1 MGSLGMFG
9 TADRV
14 YVDKKSGKVIE
25 ISEDQLMTTTELLSS
40 WLDKDLLP
48 EGVHDV
54 LLNVSSDRLPEYRQG
69 TLNEWEWEFRR
80 EYDNTQSVCI
90 KNLYLFD
97 HSGLSIS
104 TAIQGAWD
112 TSMVGVI
119 GVMADTDEL
128 AEEYLNKIVK
138 VWDDFLLYGSIN
150 AYTYENLFTLYTNNG
165 GYVGAVTV
173 DASLTDEEQ
182 CQQAAYF
189 FDLSEDAEWVP
200 LSKAGRKVLTLISD
214 LIAEND
220 LDTLSDEE
228 ANSALATI
236 KSVIRDV
243 GKSS

>member
-25 ISEDQLMTTTELLSS
+25 ISEDQLMTTTEMLSS

-69 TLNEWEWEFRR
+69 SLKEWEYRR
-80 EYDNTQSVCI
+80 EYDNTRSVCI

-104 TAIQGAWD
+104 TAVQGSWD
-112 TSMVGVI
+112 TSVVGVI
-119 GVMADTDEL
+119 GVMADTDKL

-150 AYTYENLFTLYTNNG
+150 AYKYENLFTLYADNG
-165 GYVGAVTV
+165 GYEGAVTV
-173 DASLTDEEQ
+173 DASLIDEEQ
-182 CQQAAYF
+182 CQQAAGF
-189 FDLSEDAEWVP
+189 FGLSEDAEWVP
-200 LSKAGRKVLTLISD
+200 LSKAGSKVLTLISD

-236 KSVIRDV
+236 KSVIRDL
-243 GKSS
+243 GKS